1 LLGLFSWAT
10 AVVLYGL
17 LVPSALQAQ
26 YPRARR
32 GQFEVQGFD
41 FRRDGGCSLSGG
53 PVESVEAV
61 SGVVHSAQIDANT
74 LRVVITG
81 NLSSGA
87 IARVR
92 LADVTQASRYSATV
106 NQVAA
111 RSSYVPQ
118 DPGQYSISLAP

>member
-1 LLGLFSWAT
+1 MLLGLFSWAT

-41 FRRDGGCSLSGG
+41 FRRDGGWRRRVALVRSARHRWLREG
-53 PVESVEAV
+53 AV
-61 SGVVHSAQIDANT
+61 GA
-74 LRVVITG
+74 L
-81 NLSSGA
+81 NLASPTA
-87 IARVR
+87 PRYFIA
-92 LADVTQASRYSATV
+92 V

-111 RSSYVPQ
+111 RSTYVAR
-118 DPGQYSISLAP
+118 DPGQYSMALAP